1 MQNELG
7 QEVRKEN
14 RKLALQLTVF
24 AACFL
29 AFGFALVPLYDVLCD
44 ITGYGNRENLTKASV
59 VSPSTQT
66 ASREITVEYMS
77 TMPQQGDWVF
87 KPVHGSAKV
96 MTGQLVA
103 ATFIARNLLSQPAT
117 GQAVPSLSPNE
128 ASRYFHKTECFC
140 FTPQKFEAGQERELT
155 VRFVVDPDLPP
166 NVDRITLAYSMFGV
180 AQKVA
185 DATQALGS
193 RD

>member
-1 MQNELG
+1 MQSSPS

-29 AFGFALVPLYDVLCD
+29 AFAFALIPLYNVLCE

-59 VSPSTQT
+59 IAPASQT
-66 ASREITVEYMS
+66 ASREITVEYIS
-77 TMPQQGDWVF
+77 TMPQQGDWEF
-87 KPVHGSAKV
+87 KPAQGSAKV
-96 MTGQLVA
+96 KTGQLVA
-103 ATFIARNLLSQPAT
+103 ATFVAKNLLSQPAT

-128 ASRYFHKTECFC
+128 ASRYFRKTECFC
-140 FTPQKFEAGQERELT
+140 FTPQEFEAGQERELT

-180 AQKVA
+180 SQKIA
-185 DATQALGS
+185 A
-193 RD
+193 R